1 VYAPRRMRLGF
12 DAKRVFHNATGLGNY
27 GRDALRILQARRPEH
42 AYLAYSPRPPAAP
55 PPGAGPGLSIRG
67 PSTAL
72 WRLLPALWRQAGM
85 VRDLVRDRVDLYHG
99 LTNELPSGIERTG
112 IPAVVTI
119 HDLIFE
125 RYPELYPPVDRQI
138 YRAKFRSAARRARL
152 VIAASEETR
161 RDLVERYRVPEARLR
176 VVYQVCHPAFRA
188 PPDPAAAEALR
199 ARLGLP
205 GTFVLQVGTIERR
218 KNLLL
223 TLGALTELPDVALV
237 AVGRPTPYLAEIQAF
252 ARARRLEG
260 RVRFLEGLTMPELA
274 ALYRLAAVA
283 VYPSIV
289 EGFGIPI
296 LEAIASGT
304 PVVTTRGGVF
314 PEVGGP
320 GSAYVDPHDP
330 AELRAELESILSDPA
345 RRARMRAA
353 GLVHAERF
361 RDEAIADA
369 LFRVYEEAL
378 G

>member
-1 VYAPRRMRLGF
+1 MRLGF

-27 GRDALRILQARRPEH
+27 GRDVLRILQARRPEH
-42 AYLAYSPRPPAAP
+42 AYLAYSPRPPATP
-55 PPGAGPGLSIRG
+55 PPSLGTRISVRG
-67 PSTAL
+67 PSTPL
-72 WRLLPALWRQAGM
+72 GRLVPMLWRQVGM

-99 LTNELPSGIERTG
+99 LTNELPTGIERAG
-112 IPAVVTI
+112 VPAVVTI

-125 RYPELYPPVDRQI
+125 RYPELYPPIDRRI
-138 YRAKFRSAARRARL
+138 YRAKFRSASRRARL

-161 RDLVERYRVPEARLR
+161 RDLVERFGVPEARVR

-188 PPDPAAAEALR
+188 PPDPAAEAALT

-205 GTFVLQVGTIERR
+205 AVFVLQVGTIERR

-223 TLGALTELPDVALV
+223 TLGALAELPDVALV
-237 AVGRPTPYLAEIQAF
+237 VVGRPTPYLAEIQSF
-252 ARARRLEG
+252 IRARRLEQ
-260 RVRFLEGLTMPELA
+260 RVEFLQGLTMPELA
-274 ALYRLAAVA
+274 ALYRRAAVA

-320 GSAYVDPHDP
+320 GTAYVDPHDP
-330 AELRAELESILSDPA
+330 AELRAELGSILSDPA

-353 GLVHAERF
+353 GLIHAQRF
-361 RDEAIADA
+361 GDEAIADA

-378 G
+378 GA

>member
-1 VYAPRRMRLGF
+1 MRLGF

-27 GRDALRILQARRPEH
+27 GRDVLRILRARHPEH
-42 AYLAYSPRPPAAP
+42 AYLAYSPRPPAAAP
-55 PPGAGPGLSIRG
+55 AAIGPGVELRG

-72 WRLLPALWRQAGM
+72 GRLFPALWRQAGV

-99 LTNELPSGIERTG
+99 LTNELPSGIERAG
-112 IPAVVTI
+112 IPSVVTL

-125 RYPELYPPVDRQI
+125 RYPELYPPIDRRI
-138 YRAKFRSAARRARL
+138 YQAKFRSAARRATL

-161 RDLVERYRVPEARLR
+161 RDLVERYHVPEARLR

-188 PPDPAAAEALR
+188 PPDPSAEEALR

-205 GTFVLQVGTIERR
+205 PSFVLQVGTIERR

-223 TLGALTELPDVALV
+223 TVGALAELPDVPLV
-237 AVGRPTPYLAEIQAF
+237 VVGRPTPYKAELLAF
-252 ARARRLEG
+252 VRARRLEG

-274 ALYRLAAVA
+274 TLYRLATVA

-289 EGFGIPI
+289 EGFGIPV

-330 AELRAELESILSDPA
+330 AELRAELTSILSDPA

-353 GLVHAERF
+353 GLAHAERF
-361 RDEAIADA
+361 RDEAVAGA

-378 G
+378 GA

>member
-1 VYAPRRMRLGF
+1 MRLGF

-42 AYLAYSPRPPAAP
+42 AYLAYSPRPPSAP
-55 PPGAGPGLSIRG
+55 PASAGAGLSIRG
-67 PSTAL
+67 PSSAL
-72 WRLLPALWRQAGM
+72 GRLFPALWRQSGM
-85 VRDLVRDRVDLYHG
+85 VRDLVRDRIDLYHG
-99 LTNELPSGIERTG
+99 LTNELPTGIERAG

-161 RDLVERYRVPEARLR
+161 RELVERYRVPEARLR

-205 GTFVLQVGTIERR
+205 ETFVLQVGTIERR

-223 TLGALTELPDVALV
+223 TLGALAGLEGVALV

-252 ARARRLEG
+252 VRARRLEG
-260 RVRFLEGLTMPELA
+260 RVRFLAGLTMQELA

-296 LEAIASGT
+296 LEALTSGT
-304 PVVTTRGGVF
+304 PAVTTRGGVF

-330 AELRAELESILSDPA
+330 EELRAELGAILSDPA

-353 GLVHAERF
+353 GLAHAERF
-361 RDEAIADA
+361 RDEVIADA